1 MSMPQSNINRPND
14 RVEMFCLYLIMFG
27 MIIFFVAMVVD
38 MAFGINLFITVG
50 VIVGVIIVIWLLVKI
65 TRRLHPSTSGEGE

>member
-1 MSMPQSNINRPND
+1 
-14 RVEMFCLYLIMFG
+14 MFG
-27 MIIFFVAMVVD
+27 MIVFFVAMVFD

-50 VIVGVIIVIWLLVKI
+50 VIVGVIIVIWLIVKI